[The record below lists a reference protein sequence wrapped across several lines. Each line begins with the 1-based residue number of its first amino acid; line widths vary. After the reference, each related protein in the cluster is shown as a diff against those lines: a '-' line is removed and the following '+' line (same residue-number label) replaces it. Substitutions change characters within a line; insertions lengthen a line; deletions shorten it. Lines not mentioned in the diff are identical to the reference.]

1 MKYWIFYLI
10 AAVLCLHPHLGQK
23 IQMLVD
29 YFNHPDYEFL
39 TTFSTM
45 DILDLIL
52 HAGLPI
58 LLMVIGIKKQLA
70 MKNE

>member
-1 MKYWIFYLI
+1 MKYWIYYLVAI
-10 AAVLCLHPHLGQK
+10 VLSLHPHLAQK
-23 IQMLVD
+23 IGMLID
-29 YFNHPDYEFL
+29 YFIHPEYEFL

-45 DILDLIL
+45 DILDLVI

-58 LLMVIGIKKQLA
+58 LLIVIGVKKQLA